1 MENLE
6 RRKFL
11 IAPLLIP
18 AAAFTAGTAL
28 AVARTVSLTA
38 GLAAMTA
45 AIIFMLGM
53 RKAAGSMSVVRNPWW
68 MAVAVAVLFAGLGI
82 TCAALRL
89 PKETHFPSDAQ
100 IIAKVTER
108 TTRSTGDRL
117 IANAFAIVKKGS
129 AKTIAPIPVAVN
141 TPATNALIG
150 DTIIFPCSAE
160 TTGRPVTFT
169 GEQYHAYLTSR
180 GINHAFSTLD
190 DELRNLSDEAGHKAN
205 VPWPVRSRDAIVT
218 AIEKSQLRPDTQR
231 FVITML
237 TGDRAYADDSLTEEF
252 ADAGIAHILALSG
265 LHLAIIGII
274 FSSLLLPL
282 NLFPGQKWRWLILIA
297 SLWVFT
303 LVTGAAPS
311 TVRAC
316 VMATLFYAGMMVERI
331 HSPLNSL
338 AAAVIL
344 ILLFNP
350 LAVTDAGLQ
359 MSVVCV
365 AALIFFSDR
374 VNPVNSI
381 KHPLL
386 YALAGGAATTLIATA
401 ASWTLTAWYFGRFP
415 LLFLPVNMIAVP
427 LLTPYM
433 MAAAS
438 YTALL
443 FTGNDIPLLAG
454 ICDTGF
460 EWLHSLATAAAS
472 SAEIHP
478 SAVAV
483 ILWLAGLAALAVAFS
498 FTRGKW
504 KRFIPA
510 VAFLGASLICI
521 WLNPADFP
529 PDGLVLYKGQ
539 RMLNA
544 EFREKGNITRY
555 SYGRF
560 DNVVQ
565 TRSGIC
571 FVVVAGNEASSV
583 PAAIFRR
590 LSEADIVVLGSSYKG
605 GIRDLLAHGL
615 NREAIVATAPST
627 RQKRAEEL
635 REEAKQQGLRFHS
648 LSADGP
654 LGITASCPKGG
665 EK

>member
-18 AAAFTAGTAL
+18 AAAFAAGTAL
-28 AVARTVSLTA
+28 AVARTVSLPSGIGA
-38 GLAAMTA
+38 IAA
-45 AIIFMLGM
+45 AIIFMFGI
-53 RKAAGSMSVVRNPWW
+53 RKAASSLSVVRNPWW
-68 MAVAVAVLFAGLGI
+68 MASAVAVLFAGLGI

-89 PKETHFPSDAQ
+89 PKETRFPADAH
-100 IIAKVTER
+100 IMAKVTER
-108 TTRSTGDRL
+108 TTRSTGDRI
-117 IANAFAIVKKGS
+117 IAEAFATVNKGE
-129 AKTIAPIPVAVN
+129 TRLVEPIPVAVN
-141 TPATNALIG
+141 TPATNAVIG
-150 DTIIFPCSAE
+150 DTIIFPGSAE
-160 TTGRPVTFT
+160 TTGRPSTFT
-169 GEQYHAYLTSR
+169 GEQYHAYLASR

-190 DELRNLSDEAGHKAN
+190 GELRNLSDEAGNKEQI
-205 VPWPVRSRDAIVT
+205 PWTVSSRDAIVT
-218 AIEKSQLRPDTQR
+218 AIEKSQLRPDTQK

-237 TGDRAYADDSLTEEF
+237 TGDRAYAGDSLTDEF
-252 ADAGIAHILALSG
+252 ADAGIAHIMALSG

-282 NLFPGQKWRWLILIA
+282 NLFPGQKWRWLILIV
-297 SLWVFT
+297 SLWIFT

-316 VMATLFYAGMMVERI
+316 VMATLFYSGMMVERI

-338 AAAVIL
+338 SAAVIL

-350 LAVTDAGLQ
+350 LAVADAGLQ

-365 AALIFFSDR
+365 AALICFSDR

-415 LLFLPVNMIAVP
+415 LLFLPVNLIAVP

-433 MAAAS
+433 IAAAS

-443 FTGNDIPLLAG
+443 FTGSDVTLLATA
-454 ICDTGF
+454 CDKGF
-460 EWLHSLATAAAS
+460 GWLHSLASAAAS

-483 ILWLAGLAALAVAFS
+483 ILWLTGLAALAIAFS
-498 FTRGKW
+498 FTRGRW

-510 VAFLGASLICI
+510 AAFLGASLICI
-521 WLNPADFP
+521 WLNPADYP

-544 EFREKGNITRY
+544 EFREKGDITRY

-560 DNVVQ
+560 DNVAQ
-565 TRSGIC
+565 ARSGIC
-571 FVVVAGNEASSV
+571 FVVVAGKEAESV
-583 PAAIFRR
+583 PPAIRRR
-590 LSEADIVVLGSSYKG
+590 LSEADVVVLGASYKG
-605 GIRDLLAHGL
+605 GITDLLGLGL
-615 NREAIVATAPST
+615 NPDAIVATAPST
-627 RQKRAEEL
+627 RRKRAEEL
-635 REEAKQQGLRFHS
+635 RRETLQQELRFHN

-654 LGITASCPKGG
+654 LRLIKRKSV